1 MPKAVEAPDSSP
13 LLQDVVAFALA
24 EARRQG
30 ASQYEV
36 DASLSQ
42 GLSTTVRLGEVDTIE
57 YQRDRGL
64 AVTVYFGKR
73 KGSASTADVGREAV
87 RATVEKACAI
97 ARYTAEDPYAGL
109 VEPEFLARDIPDLDL
124 DHPWG
129 LAAED
134 AIAIAR
140 RCEQAGRALD
150 PRIANSEGASVS
162 SHRHTG
168 VYGNSLGF
176 LAGFSGTSH
185 SVSCSLIA
193 QEGEQMQRDYWFTT
207 ARDPADLEPAEA
219 VGAAAGK
226 RALSRLGARK
236 LATRKA
242 PVLFAPDMAR
252 GLYRHFI
259 GAIRGP
265 SQYRKASFL
274 LNAAGEQVFPAFLE
288 MHERPHIPKG
298 LASAPFDDEGA
309 ATRDRE
315 LVESGI
321 LRGYVLGS
329 YSARRL
335 GLKTTGNAGG
345 IHNLIVEAS
354 GDSPGLDALL
364 RRMGTGLLVTELMG
378 QGVNGVTGDYSRG
391 ASGFWIEDGAIAYP
405 VHEIT
410 VAGNLREIYRNI
422 VAVGSDVDARGGIR
436 CGSALIGEMTIAGE

>member
-1 MPKAVEAPDSSP
+1 MPQAVEASDSSL
-13 LLQDVVAFALA
+13 LLQDVAGFALE

-42 GLSTTVRLGEVDTIE
+42 GLGTTVRLAEVDTIE

-73 KGSASTADVGREAV
+73 KGSASTAALGREAV

-109 VEPEFLARDIPDLDL
+109 LEPEYLAREIPDLDL

-140 RCEQAGRALD
+140 RCEQAGRAVD
-150 PRIANSEGASVS
+150 PRITNSEGASVS
-162 SHRHTG
+162 SQRHMG

-176 LAGFSGTSH
+176 LAGFAGTSH

-193 QEGEQMQRDYWFTT
+193 QQGDQMQRDYWYTT
-207 ARDPADLEPAEA
+207 ARDPADLDRPET
-219 VGAAAGK
+219 VGATAGR
-226 RALSRLGARK
+226 RALARLGARK

-242 PVLFAPDMAR
+242 PVLYSPDMAR

-274 LNAAGEQVFPAFLE
+274 LNAAGEQVFPAFLQ
-288 MHERPHIPKG
+288 MHERPHILKA

-315 LVESGI
+315 LVQNGI
-321 LRGYVLGS
+321 LQGYVLGS

-335 GLKTTGNAGG
+335 GLKPTGNAGG
-345 IHNLIVEAS
+345 IHNLIVDAS
-354 GDSPGLDALL
+354 ADSPGHDALL
-364 RRMGTGLLVTELMG
+364 RRMGSGLLVTELMG

-391 ASGFWIEDGAIAYP
+391 ASGFWVENGAIAYP

-410 VAGNLREIYRNI
+410 IAGNLRDIYRNI
-422 VAVGSDVDARGGIR
+422 VAVGSDVDPRGGIR
-436 CGSALIGEMTIAGE
+436 CGSVLIGEMTIAGD